1 MVRACEYD
9 GLSLKRLNYMKKDF
23 ADVIK
28 ILNQLTKRLL
38 WVGLTLLDEPFQR
51 VSKGKRQAETA
62 EGTLLALKQTAMWR
76 VLSENSRL
84 TIDPEDLSPRT

>member
-28 ILNQLTKRLL
+28 ILNQLTKIT
-38 WVGLTLLDEPFQR
+38 VGGP
-51 VSKGKRQAETA
+51 
-62 EGTLLALKQTAMWR
+62 
-76 VLSENSRL
+76 
-84 TIDPEDLSPRT
+84 DLIR